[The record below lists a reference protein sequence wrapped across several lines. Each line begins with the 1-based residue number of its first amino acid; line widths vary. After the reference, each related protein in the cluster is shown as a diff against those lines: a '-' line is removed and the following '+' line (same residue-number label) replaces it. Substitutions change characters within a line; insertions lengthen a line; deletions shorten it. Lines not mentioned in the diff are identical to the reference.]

1 MNFEIK
7 KTKQKV
13 KSSYKTLYLSE
24 EIIERITKIAHEN
37 ETSFNNVVIS
47 MIEHCLGDKTKNPPD

>member
-24 EIIERITKIAHEN
+24 EIIQRITKIANEN
-37 ETSFNNVVIS
+37 DTSFNNVVIS
-47 MIEHCLGDKTKNPPD
+47 MIEHCLQNDSPKQPE